1 MRDDDHRN
9 NVVLDGDAQ
18 LAADGVLQGWC
29 WNPKRPTERL
39 VVEILINERIVS
51 TFVASRFRED
61 LPGRNIGDGYY
72 GFITTIA
79 KSLLDAGDNFVISAR
94 ERSSGCCFWR
104 HVRGESGLP
113 NDFAGRFAEAQ
124 QQLSRVAR
132 SSHLRALGR
141 PSLTARIS
149 MELGALG
156 MHLRTAAKLD
166 DTLHRTPMARARAEL
181 LQQTAPRILEILR
194 NPKLALIIIA
204 DSASSEVLSAISAIV
219 PTLDSLEASLLLI
232 DRGLDADVALA
243 PSLFGNLRY
252 VFDPRSD
259 LRALLA
265 DGLRYSH
272 GDLLLFM
279 RNPREE
285 VARRLPE
292 IVAQMNAGYSIY
304 MNARS
309 AEIAYEICAESAEH
323 LSRRRTNYPLC
334 VEFAGKRELF
344 EHLDAFLSSK
354 DTVTGLED
362 VDLAIRAI
370 RDGIELCA
378 WDEPPLE
385 HKSDLRVEAAH

>member
-29 WNPKRPTERL
+29 WNPKRPAERL

-61 LPGRNIGDGYY
+61 LPARNIGDGYY
-72 GFITTIA
+72 GFISTMA

-94 ERSSGCCFWR
+94 ERASGCCFWR

-141 PSLTARIS
+141 PSLTSRIS

-156 MHLRTAAKLD
+156 MHLQTAARLD
-166 DTLHRTPMARARAEL
+166 DTPHRAPIARARAEL

-194 NPKLALIIIA
+194 NPKIALIIIA
-204 DSASSEVLSAISAIV
+204 DSASSEVLSAISGIV
-219 PTLDSLEASLLLI
+219 PTLNSLEASLLLI
-232 DRGLDADVALA
+232 DRGSEADVALA

-259 LRALLA
+259 LRSLLA
-265 DGLRYSH
+265 DALRYSH

-279 RNPREE
+279 RNPREGI
-285 VARRLPE
+285 ARCLPE
-292 IVAQMNAGYSIY
+292 IVAQMNAGDSVY

-309 AEIAYEICAESAEH
+309 VEIAYEICAESAEH
-323 LSRRRTNYPLC
+323 LSGRHTNFPLC
-334 VEFAGKRELF
+334 LEFAGKRELF
-344 EHLDAFLSSK
+344 ERFDAVLSSK

-370 RDGIELCA
+370 RDGIELCV
-378 WDEPPLE
+378 WDEPTSE
-385 HKSDLRVEAAH
+385 HRSDLRVEAAH